1 MRDHA
6 APRSAGAAT
15 LCNRAQRAARR
26 IAYRAS
32 VDLPQL
38 ATAASPPLL
47 VLVICAPGDSSG
59 FGPYLLANGFGVEEA
74 HTSAAGIERAT
85 ARRPNLIV
93 LDFGLD
99 GDTVARLRREPSTRG
114 IPLIA
119 LTELA
124 VLHGARVD
132 G

>member
-1 MRDHA
+1 MRGHA
-6 APRSAGAAT
+6 APRSGGAAA
-15 LCNRAQRAARR
+15 LCNRAQRAAHRVT
-26 IAYRAS
+26 YRAD
-32 VDLPQL
+32 VDLPEL
-38 ATAASPPLL
+38 AVVARPPLL
-47 VLVICAPGDSSG
+47 VLIICAPGNG
-59 FGPYLLANGFGVEEA
+59 GYAPYLLANGFRVEEA
-74 HTSAAGIERAT
+74 HTSAAGITRAS
-85 ARRPNLIV
+85 ALRPDLIV

-99 GDTVARLRREPSTRG
+99 GDTVARLRREPSTHG